1 MDDDSRSHS
10 AQAVDCLRCRHF
22 QITWEADHPRAC
34 RAMGF
39 KTALWPWQ
47 EVLRSSG
54 HPCLKFE
61 PKTATPSRDAR
72 MEDGQSDALSS
83 PGGGFSKRV

>member
-1 MDDDSRSHS
+1 MDNPDAHA
-10 AQAVDCLRCRHF
+10 AQPVDCLRCRHF
-22 QITWEADHPRAC
+22 QITWEADHPRGC

-54 HPCLKFE
+54 SPCMKFE
-61 PKTATPSRDAR
+61 AKPGAKGQKSSEENSAGSATPGHFSR
-72 MEDGQSDALSS
+72 
-83 PGGGFSKRV
+83 RV

>member
-1 MDDDSRSHS
+1 MSRPPSD
-10 AQAVDCLRCRHF
+10 ATPAGVDCLKCRHF
-22 QITWEADHPRAC
+22 QVTWEPDYPRGC

-54 HPCLKFE
+54 EPCLRFE
-61 PKTATPSRDAR
+61 PKPANHRQEPSRPAR
-72 MEDGQSDALSS
+72 EGSLPPVA
-83 PGGGFSKRV
+83 GGFSRKV

>member
-1 MDDDSRSHS
+1 MDDSGHHVG
-10 AQAVDCLRCRHF
+10 QPVDCLRCRHF
-22 QITWEADHPRAC
+22 QITWEADHPRGC

-54 HPCLKFE
+54 SPCMKFE
-61 PKTATPSRDAR
+61 PKPVRGARVDGEVDGPVAPGSFSRRA
-72 MEDGQSDALSS
+72 
-83 PGGGFSKRV
+83 

>member
-1 MDDDSRSHS
+1 MDDSRSHPS
-10 AQAVDCLRCRHF
+10 QPVDCLRCRHF
-22 QITWEADHPRAC
+22 QVTWEADHPRAC

-54 HPCLKFE
+54 GPCLLFE
-61 PKTATPSRDAR
+61 SKSPVSKIGRSGEGTETTSDGRFSRLA
-72 MEDGQSDALSS
+72 
-83 PGGGFSKRV
+83 

>member
-1 MDDDSRSHS
+1 MNHS
-10 AQAVDCLRCRHF
+10 FASPPEPVDCLKCRHF
-22 QITWEADHPRAC
+22 QVTWETDHPRGC

-54 HPCLKFE
+54 ESCLRFE
-61 PKTATPSRDAR
+61 SKIPPKKEGKSAEKGQNVAPSGR
-72 MEDGQSDALSS
+72 
-83 PGGGFSKRV
+83 FSRVI